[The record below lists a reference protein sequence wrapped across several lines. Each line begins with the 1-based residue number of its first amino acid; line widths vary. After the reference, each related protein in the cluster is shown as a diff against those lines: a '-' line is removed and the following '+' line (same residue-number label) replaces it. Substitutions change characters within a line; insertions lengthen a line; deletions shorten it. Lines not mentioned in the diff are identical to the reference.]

1 MVYEQRIEEVA
12 SKKMRVRVNK
22 DLCSAC
28 GVCEGLVPEVF
39 SLETEPYA
47 VVLLDPVPEELED
60 AVLEARDECT
70 EEAIIIEE

>member
-1 MVYEQRIEEVA
+1 VPV
-12 SKKMRVRVNK
+12 
-22 DLCSAC
+22 

-60 AVLEARDECT
+60 AVREAAENCPEGAIEIV
-70 EEAIIIEE
+70 EED